1 MPEVAVFAPGSLFVI
16 GEYAVLHGGRALVV
30 AVDSG
35 IECRCAA
42 GEDGWWLSAPDLG
55 VDAPL
60 EGVPP
65 DSGARLLVDAVR
77 AGRRAFAG
85 AEPLRLTVRGRG
97 WRAGHK
103 TGLGGSA
110 ASTVA
115 VLGALAA
122 AAGHD
127 VSSPSLRRAL
137 LPAAAGLH
145 RAHQH
150 GRGSGADVAASVHGG
165 WVDYRVLRGTP
176 HAEPASAPPGLRLA
190 VAWSGLACDTATSI
204 DTFQRMGGG
213 TGAGRFV
220 SRLDDALDRFWAAW
234 RAADWTALQ
243 HAIRAYGRLLEDL
256 AHRIAPPDA
265 AERMAMLTRAAAACG
280 AAAKSSGAVG
290 GDCVIAVGP
299 QDGPLDEARAAW
311 RRLGA
316 EVAEVSPDHD
326 GLRLLPADRQED

>member
-1 MPEVAVFAPGSLFVI
+1 MRSP
-16 GEYAVLHGGRALVV
+16 
-30 AVDSG
+30 
-35 IECRCAA
+35 
-42 GEDGWWLSAPDLG
+42 
-55 VDAPL
+55 
-60 EGVPP
+60 
-65 DSGARLLVDAVR
+65 
-77 AGRRAFAG
+77 G

-110 ASTVA
+110 ASTAA

-137 LPAAAGLH
+137 LPTAADLH

-165 WVDYRVLRGTP
+165 WVDYRMLRGTP

-213 TGAGRFV
+213 TDAGRFV
-220 SRLDDALDRFWAAW
+220 SRTPTRRSSARSTTFTRSCSSWTISAPSPAGGRTLGCWPPSPASFPAPNDPSPDWNAW
-234 RAADWTALQ
+234 RWTLSC
-243 HAIRAYGRLLEDL
+243 
-256 AHRIAPPDA
+256 AP
-265 AERMAMLTRAAAACG
+265 
-280 AAAKSSGAVG
+280 
-290 GDCVIAVGP
+290 
-299 QDGPLDEARAAW
+299 
-311 RRLGA
+311 
-316 EVAEVSPDHD
+316 
-326 GLRLLPADRQED
+326 